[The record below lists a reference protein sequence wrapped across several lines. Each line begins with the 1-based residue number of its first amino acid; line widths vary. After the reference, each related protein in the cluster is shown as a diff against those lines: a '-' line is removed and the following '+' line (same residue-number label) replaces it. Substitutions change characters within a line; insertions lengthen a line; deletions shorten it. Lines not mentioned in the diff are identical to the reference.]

1 MLLASTC
8 TKLSCSIS
16 QPTQSLSL
24 SLSLS
29 ISVYLVHLIFHS
41 GWKLQ
46 LHRQRCMWSFS
57 LSAILGAKKI
67 FSALLFAH
75 FRFPLQL
82 HVLRRATD
90 PPPAHRY
97 VLYMQQ
103 ISRYAQNASC
113 AALHCTVAVAV
124 SSTEPGHAWE
134 LLTKQTA
141 VARTEQ
147 AP

>member
-1 MLLASTC
+1 MLL
-8 TKLSCSIS
+8 KLLH
-16 QPTQSLSL
+16 SLCCPPPPAPNCRAQFPNPHRVSPFL

-29 ISVYLVHLIFHS
+29 ISVYLAHLIFHS
-41 GWKLQ
+41 GWKLE

-113 AALHCTVAVAV
+113 AALHCRCQLDEAG
-124 SSTEPGHAWE
+124 PCMGIIN
-134 LLTKQTA
+134 
-141 VARTEQ
+141 
-147 AP
+147 